1 MLRIKLAFAAPERVY
16 FRMRLKTA
24 LLVVFPV
31 VAAGGCA
38 AVGPFDEP
46 YALFETGLRS
56 AVRKELPVIINSVDG
71 KYYRDPRRPGP
82 FKPGKHVLEVHFT
95 TALGPSWKHRKTVE
109 IDRPGNG
116 TMSSTRP
123 PIEVGASLRRWA
135 TRSHTHHNDGRPRV
149 DVGVSLVSRL
159 VSNAW

>member
-1 MLRIKLAFAAPERVY
+1 MLQRKLAFTAPERVY

-24 LLVVFPV
+24 LLVVLPV
-31 VAAGGCA
+31 LAGGGCA

-109 IDRPGNG
+109 IDADPCSRYRIVARYDNLTHVEWTPVIY
-116 TMSSTRP
+116 P
-123 PIEVGASLRRWA
+123 EPIGECVARFAAGARRTA
-135 TRSHTHHNDGRPRV
+135 G
-149 DVGVSLVSRL
+149 
-159 VSNAW
+159 